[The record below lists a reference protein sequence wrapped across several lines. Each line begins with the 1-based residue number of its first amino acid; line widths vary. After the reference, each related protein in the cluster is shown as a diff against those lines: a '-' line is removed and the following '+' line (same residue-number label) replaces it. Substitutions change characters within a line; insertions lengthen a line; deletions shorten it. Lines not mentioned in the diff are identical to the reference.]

1 VTTSVTASGVA
12 AGNPQTIIAAVYD
25 LTMSAV
31 AASESA
37 SISSLVN
44 DATITTTGQG
54 AQAWQVT
61 LSNPAGN
68 AGAGTISAI
77 NFTQGANNGVANW
90 QTTIQAAELFDGS
103 TALAAGT
110 ISATSIAFSGLSVGI
125 ADNTSKT
132 LTLRLALKNT
142 AGALKDNAH
151 FQFALTNG
159 DVTATGNGMTTVS
172 VNSDETLNQ
181 ITVVASKLGFAS
193 VPAYIVTNAAFSVAV
208 QAQDAN
214 GNLDVDDTT
223 SVTITKLTGAGTLTG
238 GDALNLLNGTNR
250 WAALVYD
257 MAGTFTIQ
265 AAGGSLTTAT
275 SGTITALLAPTVM
288 DVFMPQYIQGI
299 ASGSSNSKRVP
310 FACRV
315 TFSNLIAGA
324 TYRYYNQGVIGTDTA
339 TATGAGNCI
348 IVTSSGSFVRTSSP
362 GLSTAGS
369 YGTFTTDASGSYTG
383 WFVLEPTGNAR
394 FATAG
399 NQVFVRI
406 ILNDGNNGTSPK
418 TFLTTPD
425 AATVLAFN
433 TTGANTGTGI
443 WGSSSATDK
452 NFVLLYDNVAGTGQP
467 LAATFVESDGVAEN
481 TAASYVKF
489 YNDSVDGISGAWGTI
504 IPNTL
509 ANGIQRI
516 EQRKLS
522 DGSLVGFNTD
532 SDGVWPS
539 GANTVNPAGGDATP
553 VVITAT
559 DAPLAGAAPTTP
571 VITSIQVTGGN
582 VLIDFTGGA
591 ADAITDFTVL
601 STANLTTGL
610 NPIAATITTSGP
622 GLFRATIPVGTPA
635 AFYRIKR

>member
-1 VTTSVTASGVA
+1 
-12 AGNPQTIIAAVYD
+12 
-25 LTMSAV
+25 
-31 AASESA
+31 
-37 SISSLVN
+37 
-44 DATITTTGQG
+44 
-54 AQAWQVT
+54 
-61 LSNPAGN
+61 
-68 AGAGTISAI
+68 
-77 NFTQGANNGVANW
+77 
-90 QTTIQAAELFDGS
+90 
-103 TALAAGT
+103 
-110 ISATSIAFSGLSVGI
+110 
-125 ADNTSKT
+125 
-132 LTLRLALKNT
+132 
-142 AGALKDNAH
+142 
-151 FQFALTNG
+151 
-159 DVTATGNGMTTVS
+159 
-172 VNSDETLNQ
+172 
-181 ITVVASKLGFAS
+181 
-193 VPAYIVTNAAFSVAV
+193 
-208 QAQDAN
+208 
-214 GNLDVDDTT
+214 
-223 SVTITKLTGAGTLTG
+223 
-238 GDALNLLNGTNR
+238 
-250 WAALVYD
+250 
-257 MAGTFTIQ
+257 
-265 AAGGSLTTAT
+265 
-275 SGTITALLAPTVM
+275 
-288 DVFMPQYIQGI
+288 MPQYMQGI

-348 IVTSSGSFVRTSSP
+348 LASPSGSFVRTSSP

-369 YGTFTTDASGSYTG
+369 YGTFITDAAGSYTG

-467 LAATFVESDGVAEN
+467 LAATFAESDGVAEN
-481 TAASYVKF
+481 MAASYVKF

-522 DGSLVGFNTD
+522 DGSLVAANTD

-559 DAPLAGAAPTTP
+559 DAPLTGAAPTTP
-571 VITSIQVTGGN
+571 VITGIQVTGGN

-601 STANLTTGL
+601 STANLITGL

-635 AFYRIKR
+635 EFYRIKR

>member
-1 VTTSVTASGVA
+1 VA
-12 AGNPQTIIAAVYD
+12 AGNSQTIVAAVYD

-37 SISSLVN
+37 TISSLVN

-68 AGAGTISAI
+68 AGAGTVSAI

-132 LTLRLALKNT
+132 LTLRLSLKNT

-159 DVTATGNGMTTVS
+159 DVTAMSNGMTTVS
-172 VNSDETLNQ
+172 VNSDETQNQ
-181 ITVVASKLGFAS
+181 ITVLATKLGFAS
-193 VPAYIVTNAAFSVAV
+193 VPAYVVTNAAFSAVV

-223 SVTITKLTGAGTLTG
+223 SVTITKLTGVGTFTG

-257 MAGTFTIQ
+257 TAGTFTMQ

-275 SGTITALLAPTVM
+275 SGTITALLAPTVT
-288 DVFMPQYIQGI
+288 DVFMPQYMQGI

-348 IVTSSGSFVRTSSP
+348 LASPSGSFVRTSSP

-394 FATAG
+394 FGTAG

-452 NFVLLYDNVAGTGQP
+452 NFVLLYDNVAGAGQP
-467 LAATFVESDGVAEN
+467 LAAALVESDGVAEN

-504 IPNTL
+504 IPNML

-522 DGSLVGFNTD
+522 DGSLVAANTD

-559 DAPLAGAAPTTP
+559 DAPLTGAAPTTL
-571 VITSIQVTGGN
+571 VITGIQVTGGN

-622 GLFRATIPVGTPA
+622 GLFRATIPLGTPA